1 MNFWKKEK
9 PSAAVQAVQ
18 TAGNRGEFA
27 PGWGPW
33 RRTGLCGTEHK
44 LYAAL
49 RDNIPV
55 IDAAVGKIQRLVG
68 TFEVECGEKEA
79 QEGLARF
86 LETVQVNAG
95 QQGIQ
100 SFLGC
105 YLEQLLLFGTAVGEI
120 VPATGAMEI
129 AALYNA
135 RLDDLEIKEGGSP
148 LEAVICRR
156 ELGRSEPIRYPEL
169 ILYSALNP
177 EPGKV
182 CGTSLLR
189 GLPFVSGILMRI
201 YQTIGINWER
211 VGNVR
216 FAVTYK
222 PAGDSDRAYAKER
235 AQQIAKEWGRAM
247 QPGAGVS
254 DFVSVGDVNVKVIG
268 ADNQILD
275 SNVPVRQML
284 EQIVAKLGI
293 PPFLLGLSWS
303 TTERMSVQQTDILTS
318 ELESYRDVLNPA
330 ISKICSLWL
339 RMHGFCGDCRIEWE
353 NINLQDELDLAQAR
367 LTNAQAAKLEQE
379 LEIGG

>member
-18 TAGNRGEFA
+18 TVGNRGEFS
-27 PGWGPW
+27 PGWGLC
-33 RRTGLCGTEHK
+33 RCTELCGAEHK

-55 IDAAVGKIQRLVG
+55 IDAAIGKIQRLVG
-68 TFEVECGEKEA
+68 TFQVECVEKEA
-79 QEGLARF
+79 QERLAHF

-105 YLEQLLLFGTAVGEI
+105 YLEQLLLFGTAVGEM
-120 VPATGAMEI
+120 VPAADAMEI

-135 RLDDLEIKEGGSP
+135 RLDGLEVKEGKSP
-148 LEAVICRR
+148 LEAVVCRR
-156 ELGRSEPIRYPEL
+156 EPGHSEPVKYPEL
-169 ILYSALNP
+169 ILYSVLNP

-268 ADNQILD
+268 ADNQVLD

-303 TTERMSVQQTDILTS
+303 TTERMSV
-318 ELESYRDVLNPA
+318 
-330 ISKICSLWL
+330 
-339 RMHGFCGDCRIEWE
+339 
-353 NINLQDELDLAQAR
+353 
-367 LTNAQAAKLEQE
+367 
-379 LEIGG
+379 

>member
-1 MNFWKKEK
+1 M
-9 PSAAVQAVQ
+9 
-18 TAGNRGEFA
+18 
-27 PGWGPW
+27 
-33 RRTGLCGTEHK
+33 
-44 LYAAL
+44 
-49 RDNIPV
+49 
-55 IDAAVGKIQRLVG
+55 
-68 TFEVECGEKEA
+68 
-79 QEGLARF
+79 
-86 LETVQVNAG
+86 
-95 QQGIQ
+95 
-100 SFLGC
+100 
-105 YLEQLLLFGTAVGEI
+105 
-120 VPATGAMEI
+120 
-129 AALYNA
+129 
-135 RLDDLEIKEGGSP
+135 
-148 LEAVICRR
+148 
-156 ELGRSEPIRYPEL
+156 
-169 ILYSALNP
+169 
-177 EPGKV
+177 

-189 GLPFVSGILMRI
+189 GLPFVSGILMQI

-222 PAGDSDRAYAKER
+222 PSGDSDRAYAKER

-318 ELESYRDVLNPA
+318 ELESYRCVLNPA
-330 ISKICSLWL
+330 IAKICSLWL
-339 RMHGFCGDCRIEWE
+339 RMHGFDGGFHIEWG

-379 LEIGG
+379 LKMGGL